1 MKSHSLVEILVPK
14 CIGFKSQGSLSLQ
27 FGPTPSPFF
36 LVGCQDRGMSG
47 RAEMEEKKEEKT
59 RPNSKFST
67 LSNPKA
73 EGVLCKATAH
83 QKGLREFLGEVQKS
97 HISFEQW
104 IFMIR
109 KEDFPDAGTKSKAW
123 IVGQSQLF
131 DVVCNSLKQLQTI
144 WHHMTVRYP
153 RTLDHRTT
161 RYYTHLQTIMSC
173 SAECFMFLRNT
184 WKMAIDLL
192 LVCFVQLK
200 TAGTG
205 VVTCR
210 NQLLACP
217 LRLHLKQTKRQ
228 PFEADEKATLHATHG
243 PGWDIELSDAFLP
256 LNEIRPARACATLM
270 KPQVC
275 NSQQCHRH
283 FLHL

>member
-1 MKSHSLVEILVPK
+1 
-14 CIGFKSQGSLSLQ
+14 
-27 FGPTPSPFF
+27 
-36 LVGCQDRGMSG
+36 
-47 RAEMEEKKEEKT
+47 MEEKKEEKT

-109 KEDFPDAGTKSKAW
+109 KEDFPDAG
-123 IVGQSQLF
+123 
-131 DVVCNSLKQLQTI
+131 
-144 WHHMTVRYP
+144 
-153 RTLDHRTT
+153 
-161 RYYTHLQTIMSC
+161 
-173 SAECFMFLRNT
+173 
-184 WKMAIDLL
+184 
-192 LVCFVQLK
+192 
-200 TAGTG
+200 
-205 VVTCR
+205 
-210 NQLLACP
+210 
-217 LRLHLKQTKRQ
+217 
-228 PFEADEKATLHATHG
+228 
-243 PGWDIELSDAFLP
+243 WDIELSDAFLP

-283 FLHL
+283 FLRL

>member
-1 MKSHSLVEILVPK
+1 
-14 CIGFKSQGSLSLQ
+14 
-27 FGPTPSPFF
+27 
-36 LVGCQDRGMSG
+36 
-47 RAEMEEKKEEKT
+47 
-59 RPNSKFST
+59 
-67 LSNPKA
+67 
-73 EGVLCKATAH
+73 
-83 QKGLREFLGEVQKS
+83 
-97 HISFEQW
+97 
-104 IFMIR
+104 MIR

-228 PFEADEKATLHATHG
+228 RSMQRMGQVGILSCRMPSFRSTRSDRHELVPHWWSLRCAIRSSAI
-243 PGWDIELSDAFLP
+243 DIFF
-256 LNEIRPARACATLM
+256 
-270 KPQVC
+270 VC
-275 NSQQCHRH
+275 KINKW
-283 FLHL
+283 LTV